1 MPPVRRRDVLLA
13 AGLGLL
19 PFGALAAAAREPA
32 AADGV
37 LHEHVNRG
45 FGISTNHPL
54 VTAAARTVR
63 RSGGG
68 ALDMLVAAMA
78 ASWVVDPANSS
89 PFGRIQGIVSAP
101 GEAWC
106 LHAATRIRSA
116 AGSTVPVPGNIAA
129 IFHLRDSGELRLPLS
144 RSLAPAI
151 AAARG
156 GFEPTPAL
164 HTILERTAAEL
175 DPALRGIY
183 LDADG
188 RPRDRIANPELAR
201 FLGALAKARTERAFW
216 AGLGPGGPWDEAEV
230 LGNAPRRGEPLRLP
244 LAGPDGVACELQSTA
259 NLETWGSWTLLGA
272 AVGARL
278 GAGGLLDTPERA
290 HEAFLL
296 SSILLLDRIPFAVGT
311 LVPKVQRPS
320 VDIDLGSESARLAAA
335 VESLLK
341 ASPGA
346 LQQALGETGFGRE
359 AAATDDRNTTH
370 FAIADGERFAGF
382 TTSIGPWFGSRRAW
396 WGAALGY
403 SYAMRSGRWFDGQ
416 THDVTEL
423 SPVHVLRDGQPWLG
437 LGAAGSER
445 ILGSLTWLLF
455 LRFGLGRAEPAAELM
470 RWPRLFPKDGRVR
483 VHDDLAAS
491 VQSHLLARGF
501 LLEQTGYDLS
511 RHLGIVNLVEQVR
524 PGVFRSGAD
533 PSSSGA
539 AY

>member
-1 MPPVRRRDVLLA
+1 MSGVRRRDVLLA

-19 PFGALAAAAREPA
+19 PFRLVAAERAPGGR
-32 AADGV
+32 DGIV
-37 LHEHVNRG
+37 HDRVNRH

-54 VTAAARTVR
+54 VTAAARSAR
-63 RSGGG
+63 EAGGG

-78 ASWVVDPANSS
+78 TSWVVDPANSS
-89 PFGRIQGIVSAP
+89 PYGRIQGLVTAP

-106 LHAATRIRSA
+106 LHAATRIRHGSD
-116 AGSTVPVPGNIAA
+116 STVPVPGNIAA
-129 IFHLRDSGELRLPLS
+129 VFHLRDSGELRLPLA
-144 RSLAPAI
+144 RSLRPAI
-151 AAARG
+151 AAARR
-156 GFEPTPAL
+156 GFAATPAL
-164 HTILERTAAEL
+164 HTILARTAAEL

-188 RPRDRIANPELAR
+188 HPRATVVNPQLAA
-201 FLGALAKARTERAFW
+201 FLRLLAQARSERDFW
-216 AGLGPGGPWDEAEV
+216 ASLGPDGPWGEAE
-230 LGNAPRRGEPLRLP
+230 LLDNAPRRGEPRRLA
-244 LAGPDGVACELQSTA
+244 LTGPGGAACELQSTA

-272 AVGARL
+272 AVAARL
-278 GAGGLLDTPERA
+278 GAQGALDSDARA

-296 SSILLLDRIPFAVGT
+296 ASILLLERIPFAVGT
-311 LVPKVQRPS
+311 LVPKVARPS
-320 VDIDLGSESARLAAA
+320 VEFDIGSESARLAAE
-335 VESLLK
+335 V
-341 ASPGA
+341 GA
-346 LQQALGETGFGRE
+346 LLRAPPDALQRALGSTGFGAE
-359 AAATDDRNTTH
+359 AARTDDRNTTH
-370 FAIADGERFAGF
+370 FAIADGGRFAGF

-403 SYAMRSGRWFDGQ
+403 SYAMRSGLYFDGQ

-423 SPVHVLRDGQPWLG
+423 SPVHVLRDGRPWLG

-455 LRFGLGRAEPAAELM
+455 LRFGLGRTEPAAELM

-483 VHDDLAAS
+483 IHHDLPAG
-491 VQSHLLARGF
+491 VQAHLRARGF
-501 LLEQTGYDLS
+501 RLEPTGYDLAQ
-511 RHLGIVNLVEQVR
+511 HLGIVNLVEQVR